1 MSNEIDKYHIYSLV
15 NIFYD
20 KYDYKYK
27 HNINIV
33 IEDLQ
38 QEIEN
43 QKDQLDFMI
52 DHLSLNKNYRKQVS
66 DCFNQKYL
74 KHIGTEVYKK
84 YPNRI
89 KLLEYAL
96 HQIKCNNNKIIILF
110 QNVIFISILIYILFN
125 LCNIC

>member
-96 HQIKCNNNKIIILF
+96 HQIKSNDNKIIILF

-125 LCNIC
+125 SYNIC

>member
-1 MSNEIDKYHIYSLV
+1 
-15 NIFYD
+15 
-20 KYDYKYK
+20 
-27 HNINIV
+27 
-33 IEDLQ
+33 
-38 QEIEN
+38 
-43 QKDQLDFMI
+43 MI

-96 HQIKCNNNKIIILF
+96 HQIKSNDNKIIILF

-125 LCNIC
+125 SYNIC